1 MVGGVSML
9 PFLTT
14 LSFYAVFGL
23 GAKVTPLSSEPD
35 WSQLDKYQETL
46 TAEEFS
52 FSLQQVYC
60 PREEWWSSWIE
71 LQEDRAKIRKT
82 GGTDQWYEL
91 RFRTDGQ
98 KKTHAPDLVGK
109 PPHQWVVAIDPG
121 HIGGDWAK
129 MERREFSI
137 GQERPVREG
146 ELTLAVAKELL
157 PRLQSLGV
165 HPVLIRDGL
174 QPVTPRRPGDFRDLA
189 QPWVDGI
196 LGSDSN
202 ATSEEKSTLLQDR
215 QELLFYRVDEIQER
229 ARLVNQSI
237 QPDLVICLHFN
248 AAPWP
253 DPEKQQLVER
263 DDHHVLVNGC
273 YMGGEIAYDDQRFEL
288 IWRMVN
294 RWSETEQR
302 LAESLSLSFSE
313 QTGLPPFSYK
323 GPNALKIGEV
333 PGVWARNLLANRR
346 YRCPVVFLEP
356 YVANSQTT
364 YPRIQKWL
372 AQGAGQDDCIITE
385 YTDAV
390 MLGLGNFIKNQSSQK
405 D

>member
-1 MVGGVSML
+1 MVGGVSKL

-23 GAKVTPLSSEPD
+23 GARVTPLSSEPD
-35 WSQLDKYQETL
+35 WSQLDQYQETL

-60 PREEWWSSWIE
+60 PREEWWSSWIK

-273 YMGGEIAYDDQRFEL
+273 YMGGELAYDDQRFEL

>member
-1 MVGGVSML
+1 MVGGVSKL

-23 GAKVTPLSSEPD
+23 CAKVTPLSSEPD

-165 HPVLIRDGL
+165 HPVLIRDRL

-202 ATSEEKSTLLQDR
+202 ATSEEKSALLQDR

-237 QPDLVICLHFN
+237 QPDLVICVHFN

-273 YMGGEIAYDDQRFEL
+273 YMGGELAYDDQRFEL

-313 QTGLPPFSYK
+313 QTCLPPFSYK

>member
-1 MVGGVSML
+1 MVGGVSKL

-23 GAKVTPLSSEPD
+23 GARVTPLSSEPD
-35 WSQLDKYQETL
+35 WSQLEKYQETL

-91 RFRTDGQ
+91 RFRTNGQ
-98 KKTHAPDLVGK
+98 KKTHVPDLVGN
-109 PPHQWVVAIDPG
+109 PPYQWVVAIDPG

-202 ATSEEKSTLLQDR
+202 ATSEEKSALLQDR

-273 YMGGEIAYDDQRFEL
+273 YMGGELAYDDQRFEL

-390 MLGLGNFIKNQSSQK
+390 MLGLENFIKNQSSQK

>member
-1 MVGGVSML
+1 MVGGVSKL

-23 GAKVTPLSSEPD
+23 GARVTPLSSEPD

-129 MERREFSI
+129 MERREFTI

-202 ATSEEKSTLLQDR
+202 ATSEEKSALLQDR

-273 YMGGEIAYDDQRFEL
+273 YMGGELAYDDQRFEL

>member
-1 MVGGVSML
+1 MVGGVSKL

-23 GAKVTPLSSEPD
+23 GARVTPLSSEPD

-71 LQEDRAKIRKT
+71 LQEDQAKIRKT

-202 ATSEEKSTLLQDR
+202 ATSEEKSALLQDR

-273 YMGGEIAYDDQRFEL
+273 YMGGELAYDDQRFEL
-288 IWRMVN
+288 IWRIVN

-390 MLGLGNFIKNQSSQK
+390 MLGLENFIKNQSSQK

>member
-1 MVGGVSML
+1 MVGGVSKL

-23 GAKVTPLSSEPD
+23 GAKVTPLSSEPN

-60 PREEWWSSWIE
+60 PREEWWSSWIK

-202 ATSEEKSTLLQDR
+202 ATSEEKSALLQDR

-273 YMGGEIAYDDQRFEL
+273 YMGGELAYDDQRFEL

>member
-1 MVGGVSML
+1 MVGGVSKL

-82 GGTDQWYEL
+82 AGTDQWYEL

-98 KKTHAPDLVGK
+98 KKTHVPDLVGN
-109 PPHQWVVAIDPG
+109 PPYQWVVAIDPG

-202 ATSEEKSTLLQDR
+202 ATSEEKSALLQDR

-273 YMGGEIAYDDQRFEL
+273 YMGGELAYDDQRFEL

>member
-1 MVGGVSML
+1 MVGGVSKL

-23 GAKVTPLSSEPD
+23 GARVTPLSSEPD

-202 ATSEEKSTLLQDR
+202 ATSEEKSALLQDR

-273 YMGGEIAYDDQRFEL
+273 YMGGELAYDDQRFEL